1 MQTATPTFGGVR
13 RWVCGW
19 GCVETITEVESIPC
33 GNTPQSVPQ
42 ELWGEA
48 SSPRC
53 QLICWSCHQDKHSG
67 GSSAQLQITVI
78 SRQQLALVQL
88 VGREWL
94 ISISPRGEGRKGTF
108 PFSWAKNLA
117 LGAVWWVYCVRQ
129 ISRGLGAA
137 VSPWQHH
144 LFAHWI
150 PVAAFSWHI
159 LFLLAR
165 GCWSFWPRVKNN
177 CVWGKPASRFP
188 VLLARGV
195 QREENGEKRRGCRS
209 WAWSSSKSEVFSDD
223 RRSQDGNLLLP
234 GPICRIYT
242 TPSCRDLYSR
252 SAAAPAEVL
261 ARGCCTQSED
271 ALPPLLSLCVKT
283 APDFRGGGI
292 LGERLRDAHILLQQ
306 VWIKQMSPSLTL
318 WLPEKVLPSISSPHK
333 RRLQWQNLCEIPEGQ
348 GQRTISILLFLKAEL
363 LTHMNSL
370 GDHFDCCEWQENETP
385 SLGFAAASDG
395 HKAH

>member
-1 MQTATPTFGGVR
+1 MAGG
-13 RWVCGW
+13 CAA
-19 GCVETITEVESIPC
+19 TITEVESIPC

-48 SSPRC
+48 SSPHC

-67 GSSAQLQITVI
+67 GSSARLQITVI

-129 ISRGLGAA
+129 ISRGLGAD

-159 LFLLAR
+159 LFLPAR
-165 GCWSFWPRVKNN
+165 GCWSLWPRVKNN

-195 QREENGEKRRGCRS
+195 QREENGEKGEAVGAGLEAAQSLKYSVMIDGVRMEISCFQGPSAGFTQPPVAEICTADLQLPRQRGWLAAAALTVRMLCPFCFLCVL
-209 WAWSSSKSEVFSDD
+209 K
-223 RRSQDGNLLLP
+223 LLL
-234 GPICRIYT
+234 I
-242 TPSCRDLYSR
+242 S
-252 SAAAPAEVL
+252 
-261 ARGCCTQSED
+261 
-271 ALPPLLSLCVKT
+271 
-283 APDFRGGGI
+283 
-292 LGERLRDAHILLQQ
+292 GEEA
-306 VWIKQMSPSLTL
+306 
-318 WLPEKVLPSISSPHK
+318 
-333 RRLQWQNLCEIPEGQ
+333 
-348 GQRTISILLFLKAEL
+348 F
-363 LTHMNSL
+363 
-370 GDHFDCCEWQENETP
+370 
-385 SLGFAAASDG
+385 
-395 HKAH
+395 